1 MMKRTIPL
9 TNEQQQLV
17 AANLSVVRW
26 TIRESFHVNESIYGF
41 GYDDLYQEGCIWLC
55 HAAASYN
62 PARAQFQTYAKK
74 VVRNGL
80 LSYCREQCRRER
92 HFTRLGVGEHGEL
105 TADGSVLQQTD
116 DFESRISMLEV
127 MQLLESCAKDY
138 HGVAKLG
145 ITALELKIKGMSIT
159 EIAALYDVPPS
170 DVGAWITRS
179 KQKLRKDPL
188 FMSSIT

>member
-1 MMKRTIPL
+1 MKRTIPL
-9 TNEQQQLV
+9 TNEQQEMV

-26 TIRESFHVNESIYGF
+26 TILESFHVNETIYGF

-62 PARAQFQTYAKK
+62 PALSKFPTYAKK
-74 VVRNGL
+74 VVQNGL
-80 LSYCREQCRRER
+80 TSYCREQCSRER

-105 TADGSVLQQTD
+105 TAEGSVLQQAD

-127 MQLLESCAKDY
+127 MQLLESRANAY
-138 HGVAKLG
+138 HGVARLG
-145 ITALELKIKGMSIT
+145 IKALELKIRGMSIT
-159 EIAALYDVPPS
+159 EIAKLYDVPPS
-170 DVGAWITRS
+170 HVGAWITRS

-188 FMSSIT
+188 FLSGIT

>member
-1 MMKRTIPL
+1 MKRAIPL
-9 TNEQQQLV
+9 TDEQQEMV
-17 AANLSVVRW
+17 ATNLSVVHW
-26 TIRESFHVNESIYGF
+26 TIREGFHVNETICGF

-62 PARAQFQTYAKK
+62 PALSKFPTYAKK

-80 LSYCREQCRRER
+80 LSYCREQCSRER

-105 TADGSVLQQTD
+105 TADGSVLWQAD

-127 MQLLESCAKDY
+127 MQLLESRAKDY
-138 HGVAKLG
+138 HGVTRLG
-145 ITALELKIKGMSIT
+145 IKALELKIKGMSVT
-159 EIAALYDVPPS
+159 EIAKLYGVPPS
-170 DVGAWITRS
+170 HVGAWLSRC

-188 FMSSIT
+188 FLSGIT

>member
-1 MMKRTIPL
+1 MKHTIPL
-9 TNEQQQLV
+9 TNEQQQMV
-17 AANLSVVRW
+17 AANLSVVHW
-26 TIRESFHVNESIYGF
+26 TIRESFHVNETIFGF

-55 HAAASYN
+55 HAAVSYN
-62 PARAQFQTYAKK
+62 PALAQFQTYAKK
-74 VVRNGL
+74 IVRNGL

-105 TADGSVLQQTD
+105 TADGSVLQQAD

-127 MQLLESCAKDY
+127 MQLLESRAKDY
-138 HGVAKLG
+138 HGVARLG
-145 ITALELKIKGMSIT
+145 VKALELKIKGMSVT
-159 EIAALYDVPPS
+159 EIAQLYDVPPS
-170 DVGAWITRS
+170 HVGAWITRS

>member
-1 MMKRTIPL
+1 MMKHTIPL

-17 AANLSVVRW
+17 ADNLSVVRW
-26 TIRESFHVNESIYGF
+26 TIWESFHVNESIYGF

-80 LSYCREQCRRER
+80 LSYCRVQCKRES

-105 TADGSVLQQTD
+105 TADGSELWQTD
-116 DFESRISMLEV
+116 DFASRISMLEV
-127 MQLLESCAKDY
+127 MQLLESRAKDY

-145 ITALELKIKGMSIT
+145 IKALELKIKGMSVT
-159 EIAALYDVPPS
+159 EIAALYNVSPS